1 MELENEASMKKKK
14 TGWMSGHTD
23 IKITSDYLEEHLSC
37 ENPLVTELEE
47 EFGIEWKDYEQWQL
61 Y

>member
-1 MELENEASMKKKK
+1 MKKKK

-37 ENPLVTELEE
+37 ENPLATELEE
-47 EFGIEWKDYEQWQL
+47 EFGIE
-61 Y
+61 